1 MSAASLDDEKPD
13 SFLPVY
19 RLLNRFGS
27 LTSRFSI
34 CRGGLAA
41 TTTLLVGI
49 YVLILL
55 DSSGWLVDIVR
66 WFASLGVYALSL
78 MLGWH
83 LGGNRIVRQP
93 TTIQLA
99 NEIEKRHPHFAERL
113 SSSVELHA
121 APIYQSA
128 DASIFVDTIHNQA
141 YRELKRVNLKGI
153 VPWQSLRRWFVVP
166 FFLLITYVVL
176 SCISG
181 LQFPTRVARAMMP
194 FVEIDAPA
202 RWHLRILSPDT
213 SDYAVPSNHNVVFR
227 LQATS
232 LYENELL
239 PQQAILECKESP
251 TSSTRKSTSKEFPL
265 KLETSGSNIYT
276 TIAPVGDSP
285 VEYRFLFGGSKTK
298 WQKISPAPRPCVRQF
313 RWKIDFPAYTLLPS
327 EFRTNELGD
336 LRVLKDSRLELRIE
350 VDQHLH
356 AGSLLVE
363 NADTGQQQ
371 RIDLQKS
378 QIPTE
383 EGSPSTAIEV
393 WYCKLEASYSSR
405 FQVNLESKNQ
415 FLGEHIRNTFSPW
428 YKLETLPDPPA
439 VVDWIA
445 TPETTSAQTPRA
457 SEPRLIQ
464 PDDMITLTGE
474 VRDNLPI
481 VSLSSE
487 VSINDQGWTEIDL
500 QPTSSSDTIQNT
512 DGSYQWEPL
521 LSWDVAS
528 CKVSPND
535 FVSLRLKVVDR
546 AENTSYS
553 PPLHFA
559 IGGTGF
565 SKDRHDVLAKQAALI
580 PLLEKL
586 KIALNTDQEVLLKTI
601 DQFRANGSSQTKPSD
616 DAPALQRIKE
626 WAESASSIANDLQI
640 AIQTLMPQVESYMD
654 QNELELVARAVSRIQ
669 RERLNAIRVDC
680 NQQLNAE
687 RKRWQEKLP
696 EWVDSVDKETC
707 DRLTKQLKAAG
718 RDAERLLEI
727 YRSLVSLGLQ
737 TALTKDMTFLWG
749 HQQKQSMSP
758 SNRDMP
764 SLVRSQRVADRY
776 WQLSNELAT
785 RMVPYVRP
793 EFAKR
798 IPEWQNWMENSRQEI
813 RDLCLQNDDA
823 NTRTLL
829 LDRIRRDARELEGQ
843 RWIYNYDGSLLW
855 STNELRRELLLQSGS
870 LASQFDALL
879 KIHPRRKNLLRNQ
892 NLSSLELAVQNRT
905 LIRNAEAITD
915 SIAQLTD
922 RRDIHALRKHQDP
935 KFGSDMGLAWRAW
948 NAVFVLWKTETA
960 GDVDRLAN
968 DLKVIYG
975 AYRTLEAAHEVAEAK
990 LALTLLQS
998 SERYDFQSLN
1008 GQLQHY
1014 RQWESISSRL
1024 ETAQQ
1029 WMRAANFPTGISDRY
1044 NAIRQSKPFASAQ
1057 SKLAARRDPQ
1067 NKNLLSAAQEVDTLL
1082 GMWNEQD
1089 RLAQPV
1095 IEEARRILSQF
1106 APSIVDLAKRA
1117 ADSTRQLQQ
1126 QTTEWENPETIA
1138 KNNEAD
1144 EKIREQQNRV
1154 LEQVK
1159 ILEDALIEQAA
1170 QQNLLQQSQREL
1182 ARDSDRALSLL
1193 EDVTKK
1199 MNESLADAFE
1209 ASQESPSDSSQTK
1222 NTNGDSNRENAI
1234 RQAKSDQ
1241 QKAVEAFESI
1251 ARHFDDQTPTSSQ
1264 NQASQPETSSASL
1277 ADQLSA
1283 QDPSNEQKAEEYQ
1296 RAEAL
1301 ERQLRESPEE
1311 TLKQLEAEL
1320 RKSPLMQDEL
1330 SAISKTQ
1337 ASNAAAELKR
1347 AADTEQD
1354 LRLRIENDDAEL
1366 FEAKKSKSDRLNS
1379 LAVLAE
1385 RTAAKM
1391 LERAA
1396 QMSQRANLDE
1406 NQTTI
1411 QSSHQRLKNA
1421 IDDVRQVNEQT
1432 PAAEQDLAIAKL
1444 ASRFAEIAVATQS
1457 AAEMSKRSI
1466 NRPSEKSEQNRIN
1479 KVNEAKNAQ
1488 NSLRDEM
1495 AHNVKQITNQ
1505 WRDASK
1511 HAQQRVTQLRKEA
1524 DTIESQ
1530 RSKWLQSQK
1539 GNLGQESV
1547 QEELRQWT
1555 SRLDQSI
1562 ARWKDA
1568 SLSEKTFEEL
1578 SDVVETQWKSSIQ
1591 DRASLDQPNPYAAL
1605 ATEQLANA
1613 NKWLDELV
1621 RQARKLETQPLGAK
1635 PPAPAASSLE
1645 PSAAAQTD
1653 LRLDLARIAGD
1664 VDRSARHEQ
1673 RLGND
1678 QGSSQLQEQ
1687 SNAIRET
1694 ENGIVKTAEKSLLDK
1709 SQEAKNA
1716 ERTQS
1721 KPDAK
1726 GNVTQRLTRPS
1737 AATAREQLGQAEE
1750 ALKARAK
1757 ELASL
1762 AANSRGTGPSDAAK
1776 QTSNPEGGEQPSDGS
1791 TQPPTDSASPSAN
1804 APPRPNSSTPMSSAE
1819 QAPANQSQSAGGA
1832 VQQKASDLAR
1842 MLDQLDRDIYAQQS
1856 PTETGDSK
1864 QNGETDVSRSEPSSG
1879 SNKIRNGKGNMSS
1892 ARQSAIE
1899 SSAQQLASE
1908 MNQSRMEQKNRNP
1921 GGQTYLRNQK
1931 GAQSGGEGAKGPN
1944 PMERAEDYFLPNSQ
1958 SSNDRDWGKLRTQRA
1973 VDVKEGTRESFD
1985 PEFDQAIRAYYQAIG
2000 DAASGK

>member
-1 MSAASLDDEKPD
+1 MSAASFQDEKPD
-13 SFLPVY
+13 SFLPVLG
-19 RLLNRFGS
+19 LLTHFGS
-27 LTSRFSI
+27 LTSRFAI
-34 CRGGLAA
+34 CRGFLAA
-41 TTTLLVGI
+41 ATTLLVGI
-49 YVLILL
+49 YILILL
-55 DSSGWLVDIVR
+55 DSSGWMADIFR

-78 MLGWH
+78 TLGWR
-83 LGGNRIVRQP
+83 LGGNRLLHYP

-99 NEIEKRHPHFAERL
+99 NEIEKRHPHFAECL
-113 SSSVELHA
+113 SSSVELNT
-121 APIYQSA
+121 APTYQTTG
-128 DASIFVDTIHNQA
+128 ASIFVDTVHKQA
-141 YRELKRVNLKGI
+141 FRELKRVNLDRF
-153 VPWQSLRRWFVVP
+153 VPWQSLRRWLVVP
-166 FFLLITYVVL
+166 CFLLITYVVL
-176 SCISG
+176 GCISG
-181 LQFPTRVARAMMP
+181 LQFPTRLARAMLP
-194 FVEIDAPA
+194 FVEIDAPS
-202 RWHLRILSPDT
+202 RWSLRILSPDT
-213 SDYAVPSNHNVVFR
+213 FDFVVPSDQNVLFR
-227 LQATS
+227 VQATS
-232 LYENELL
+232 LHENELL
-239 PQQAILECKESP
+239 PQQAILEWKESP
-251 TSSTRKSTSKEFPL
+251 RASLRKTTPKVFPL
-265 KLETSGSNIYT
+265 KLESAGSSNYT
-276 TIAPVGDSP
+276 TMAPVGDTP

-298 WQKISPAPRPCVRQF
+298 WQKISPAPRPSVSKFQ
-313 RWKIDFPAYTLLPS
+313 WKIEYPEYTLLP
-327 EFRTNELGD
+327 NELRASDLGD
-336 LRVLKDSRLELRIE
+336 LRVLKDSRLELSIE
-350 VDQHLH
+350 VDQHLQ
-356 AGSLLVE
+356 AVSLLVE

-378 QIPTE
+378 PIPIE
-383 EGSPSTAIEV
+383 EVGPSNAIEV
-393 WYCKLEASYSSR
+393 WYCEVDSAFSSR

-415 FLGEHIRNTFSPW
+415 FLGEYIRNTFSPW
-428 YKLETLPDPPA
+428 YKLDILPDPPA

-445 TPETTSAQTPRA
+445 TPETASAEKPR
-457 SEPRLIQ
+457 SSQPWMTQ
-464 PDDMITLTGE
+464 PDDLIELTSQ

-500 QPTSSSDTIQNT
+500 QRMDSSDTIRNM
-512 DGSYQWEPL
+512 DGSYQWKPSL
-521 LSWDVAS
+521 KWDVAS
-528 CKVSPND
+528 CKVSPDD
-535 FVSLRLKVVDR
+535 FVSLRLKAVDR

-553 PPLHFA
+553 SPLHFVVGG
-559 IGGTGF
+559 IGFG
-565 SKDRHDVLAKQAALI
+565 KDRHAVLEKQAALI

-586 KIALNTDQEVLLKTI
+586 KIALNTDQEELLKTI
-601 DQFRANGSSQTKPSD
+601 DQFRVNDSSQREPTD
-616 DAPALQRIKE
+616 NEPALQRISE
-626 WAESASSIANDLQI
+626 WVESASSIANDVQI
-640 AIQTLMPQVESYMD
+640 AIQTLLPQVEWYMN
-654 QNELELVARAVSRIQ
+654 QNELELVARSVSRIQ
-669 RERLNAIRVDC
+669 KERLNSIRFDC
-680 NQQLNAE
+680 NQKLYAE

-696 EWVDSVDKETC
+696 EWVDSIDKETC

-718 RDAERLLEI
+718 RDAERLFEI
-727 YRSLVSLGLQ
+727 YRSLFSLELQ
-737 TALTKDMTFLWG
+737 TALTKDMTYLWG

-776 WQLSNELAT
+776 WQLTNELAI
-785 RMVPYVRP
+785 RMAPFVRP

-798 IPEWQNWMENSRQEI
+798 IPEWQDWMGNSRQEI

-823 NTRTLL
+823 NSRTLL
-829 LDRIRRDARELEGQ
+829 IDRIRRDAKELEGQ

-855 STNELRRELLLQSGS
+855 STNELRSELLLQSGS

-879 KIHPRRKNLLRNQ
+879 KTHARRKHLQRNQ
-892 NLSSLELAVQNRT
+892 NLSSLELAVQNRY

-922 RRDIHALRKHQDP
+922 RRDVHTLRKQQDP
-935 KFGSDMGLAWRAW
+935 KFGADMGLAWRAW
-948 NAVFVLWKTETA
+948 NAVLVLWKTETA

-1014 RQWESISSRL
+1014 RQWESVSSRL
-1024 ETAQQ
+1024 DIAQQ
-1029 WMRAANFPTGISDRY
+1029 WMRAANFPADISDRY
-1044 NAIRQSKPFASAQ
+1044 NAIRQSKPFVSAQ
-1057 SKLAARRDPQ
+1057 SKLASRRDPQ
-1067 NKNLLSAAQEVDTLL
+1067 NKNLLSAAQEVDSLL

-1089 RLAQPV
+1089 RLALPV
-1095 IEEARRILSQF
+1095 IEEARRLLSQF
-1106 APSIVDLAKRA
+1106 APSIVDLANRA

-1126 QTTEWENPETIA
+1126 QTTAWEKPEATA
-1138 KNNEAD
+1138 KSNESN
-1144 EKIREQQNRV
+1144 EQIREQQNRV

-1159 ILEDALIEQAA
+1159 ILEDALIEQAG

-1209 ASQESPSDSSQTK
+1209 ANQEPPSDISQPK
-1222 NTNGDSNRENAI
+1222 NANGDSNRENA
-1234 RQAKSDQ
+1234 RNQAKSDQ
-1241 QKAVEAFESI
+1241 QKAIEAFESI
-1251 ARHFDDQTPTSSQ
+1251 ARHFDNQTPTSPQ
-1264 NQASQPETSSASL
+1264 DQVSQPETSSASL
-1277 ADQLSA
+1277 ADQLA
-1283 QDPSNEQKAEEYQ
+1283 TLDPSHERKTEEYQ

-1385 RTAAKM
+1385 RTAAKI

-1406 NQTTI
+1406 NKTTI
-1411 QSSHQRLKNA
+1411 QSSHQLLRNA
-1421 IDDVRQVNEQT
+1421 IDDARQLNEQT
-1432 PAAEQDLAIAKL
+1432 PAADQDLAIAKL
-1444 ASRFAEIAVATQS
+1444 ASRFAEIAAATQS
-1457 AAEMSKRSI
+1457 AAEMSNRSI
-1466 NRPSEKSEQNRIN
+1466 NGPSEKSEQNRIN

-1488 NSLRDEM
+1488 NSIRDEM
-1495 AHNVKQITNQ
+1495 AHHVKQITNQ

-1511 HAQQRVTQLRKEA
+1511 RAQQRVTQLRKEA

-1539 GNLGQESV
+1539 GNLGQENV

-1568 SLSEKTFEEL
+1568 SLSEKTLEEL
-1578 SDVVETQWKSSIQ
+1578 SDLVETQWKSSIQ

-1621 RQARKLETQPLGAK
+1621 RQARKLEAQPLGTK
-1635 PPAPAASSLE
+1635 PPAPVASSLE

-1653 LRLDLARIAGD
+1653 LRLDLARIAAD

-1678 QGSSQLQEQ
+1678 QGSSQLLEQ
-1687 SNAIRET
+1687 SKAIRET

-1716 ERTQS
+1716 EWTQS

-1726 GNVTQRLTRPS
+1726 GNVAQRLTRPS
-1737 AATAREQLGQAEE
+1737 AATAREQLEQAED
-1750 ALKARAK
+1750 ALKARSK
-1757 ELASL
+1757 DLASL
-1762 AANSRGTGPSDAAK
+1762 AASSPVPALGGTEKRPSSPIGA
-1776 QTSNPEGGEQPSDGS
+1776 EQLSDRS
-1791 TQPPTDSASPSAN
+1791 SQPPNGSASPSAN
-1804 APPRPNSSTPMSSAE
+1804 TPSRSNPSTPMSSAE
-1819 QAPANQSQSAGGA
+1819 QTSANQSQSPGGA

-1842 MLDQLDRDIYAQQS
+1842 MLDQLDRDIHAQQS
-1856 PTETGDSK
+1856 PTVTGDSK
-1864 QNGETDVSRSEPSSG
+1864 QNGETDVSRSDPSPG

-1908 MNQSRMEQKNRNP
+1908 MNQTRTENKNRNP
-1921 GGQTYLRNQK
+1921 GGQTYMRNQK
-1931 GAQSGGEGAKGPN
+1931 GAQSDSEGAKGPN

>member
-1 MSAASLDDEKPD
+1 
-13 SFLPVY
+13 
-19 RLLNRFGS
+19 
-27 LTSRFSI
+27 
-34 CRGGLAA
+34 
-41 TTTLLVGI
+41 
-49 YVLILL
+49 
-55 DSSGWLVDIVR
+55 
-66 WFASLGVYALSL
+66 
-78 MLGWH
+78 
-83 LGGNRIVRQP
+83 
-93 TTIQLA
+93 
-99 NEIEKRHPHFAERL
+99 
-113 SSSVELHA
+113 
-121 APIYQSA
+121 
-128 DASIFVDTIHNQA
+128 
-141 YRELKRVNLKGI
+141 
-153 VPWQSLRRWFVVP
+153 
-166 FFLLITYVVL
+166 
-176 SCISG
+176 
-181 LQFPTRVARAMMP
+181 
-194 FVEIDAPA
+194 
-202 RWHLRILSPDT
+202 
-213 SDYAVPSNHNVVFR
+213 
-227 LQATS
+227 
-232 LYENELL
+232 
-239 PQQAILECKESP
+239 
-251 TSSTRKSTSKEFPL
+251 
-265 KLETSGSNIYT
+265 
-276 TIAPVGDSP
+276 
-285 VEYRFLFGGSKTK
+285 
-298 WQKISPAPRPCVRQF
+298 
-313 RWKIDFPAYTLLPS
+313 
-327 EFRTNELGD
+327 
-336 LRVLKDSRLELRIE
+336 
-350 VDQHLH
+350 
-356 AGSLLVE
+356 
-363 NADTGQQQ
+363 
-371 RIDLQKS
+371 
-378 QIPTE
+378 
-383 EGSPSTAIEV
+383 
-393 WYCKLEASYSSR
+393 
-405 FQVNLESKNQ
+405 
-415 FLGEHIRNTFSPW
+415 
-428 YKLETLPDPPA
+428 
-439 VVDWIA
+439 
-445 TPETTSAQTPRA
+445 
-457 SEPRLIQ
+457 
-464 PDDMITLTGE
+464 
-474 VRDNLPI
+474 
-481 VSLSSE
+481 
-487 VSINDQGWTEIDL
+487 
-500 QPTSSSDTIQNT
+500 
-512 DGSYQWEPL
+512 
-521 LSWDVAS
+521 
-528 CKVSPND
+528 
-535 FVSLRLKVVDR
+535 
-546 AENTSYS
+546 
-553 PPLHFA
+553 
-559 IGGTGF
+559 
-565 SKDRHDVLAKQAALI
+565 
-580 PLLEKL
+580 
-586 KIALNTDQEVLLKTI
+586 
-601 DQFRANGSSQTKPSD
+601 
-616 DAPALQRIKE
+616 
-626 WAESASSIANDLQI
+626 
-640 AIQTLMPQVESYMD
+640 
-654 QNELELVARAVSRIQ
+654 
-669 RERLNAIRVDC
+669 
-680 NQQLNAE
+680 
-687 RKRWQEKLP
+687 
-696 EWVDSVDKETC
+696 
-707 DRLTKQLKAAG
+707 
-718 RDAERLLEI
+718 
-727 YRSLVSLGLQ
+727 
-737 TALTKDMTFLWG
+737 
-749 HQQKQSMSP
+749 
-758 SNRDMP
+758 
-764 SLVRSQRVADRY
+764 
-776 WQLSNELAT
+776 
-785 RMVPYVRP
+785 
-793 EFAKR
+793 
-798 IPEWQNWMENSRQEI
+798 
-813 RDLCLQNDDA
+813 
-823 NTRTLL
+823 
-829 LDRIRRDARELEGQ
+829 
-843 RWIYNYDGSLLW
+843 
-855 STNELRRELLLQSGS
+855 
-870 LASQFDALL
+870 
-879 KIHPRRKNLLRNQ
+879 
-892 NLSSLELAVQNRT
+892 
-905 LIRNAEAITD
+905 
-915 SIAQLTD
+915 
-922 RRDIHALRKHQDP
+922 
-935 KFGSDMGLAWRAW
+935 
-948 NAVFVLWKTETA
+948 
-960 GDVDRLAN
+960 
-968 DLKVIYG
+968 
-975 AYRTLEAAHEVAEAK
+975 
-990 LALTLLQS
+990 
-998 SERYDFQSLN
+998 
-1008 GQLQHY
+1008 
-1014 RQWESISSRL
+1014 
-1024 ETAQQ
+1024 
-1029 WMRAANFPTGISDRY
+1029 MRAANFPTDISNRY

-1089 RLAQPV
+1089 RLALPV
-1095 IEEARRILSQF
+1095 IEEARRLLSQF

-1126 QTTEWENPETIA
+1126 QTTAWEKPESTA
-1138 KNNEAD
+1138 KSNEAN
-1144 EKIREQQNRV
+1144 EQIREQQNRV

-1193 EDVTKK
+1193 EDVTKE

-1234 RQAKSDQ
+1234 KQAKSDQ
-1241 QKAVEAFESI
+1241 QKAIEAFESI
-1251 ARHFDDQTPTSSQ
+1251 AKHFDSQTPTSSQ
-1264 NQASQPETSSASL
+1264 NQESQPETSSTSL
-1277 ADQLSA
+1277 ADQLSD
-1283 QDPSNEQKAEEYQ
+1283 QDPSNEQKTEEYQ

-1347 AADTEQD
+1347 AADIEQD
-1354 LRLRIENDDAEL
+1354 LRLRIENDDVEL

-1411 QSSHQRLKNA
+1411 QSSYQRLRNA
-1421 IDDVRQVNEQT
+1421 IDDVRQLNEQT

-1511 HAQQRVTQLRKEA
+1511 RAQQKVTQLRKEA
-1524 DTIESQ
+1524 DTIDSQ

-1568 SLSEKTFEEL
+1568 SLSEKAFEEL

-1621 RQARKLETQPLGAK
+1621 RQTRELETQPLGAK
-1635 PPAPAASSLE
+1635 PPAPASSSLE

-1653 LRLDLARIAGD
+1653 LRLELARIAGD

-1678 QGSSQLQEQ
+1678 QGSSQLMEQ

-1721 KPDAK
+1721 KPDAN

-1762 AANSRGTGPSDAAK
+1762 AANSPGSGPGDSAK
-1776 QTSNPEGGEQPSDGS
+1776 QPSNPAGGEQLSDGS
-1791 TQPPTDSASPSAN
+1791 TQPPTGSASPSAN
-1804 APPRPNSSTPMSSAE
+1804 TPPRPNSSTPMSSAE

-2000 DAASGK
+2000 NAASGK

>member
-1 MSAASLDDEKPD
+1 MASA
-13 SFLPVY
+13 
-19 RLLNRFGS
+19 
-27 LTSRFSI
+27 
-34 CRGGLAA
+34 
-41 TTTLLVGI
+41 TTLLAGI

-78 MLGWH
+78 LLGWR
-83 LGGNRIVRQP
+83 LGGNRLFHQP

-121 APIYQSA
+121 VPSNQPA
-128 DASIFVDTIHNQA
+128 DALIFVDTIHHQA
-141 YRELKRVNLKGI
+141 YRELKRVNLKGF

-166 FFLLITYVVL
+166 LFLSITYAL
-176 SCISG
+176 LGCIPG
-181 LQFPTRVARAMMP
+181 LQFSTRVARAMLP

-202 RWHLRILSPDT
+202 GWHLRILSPDT
-213 SDYAVPSNHNVVFR
+213 SNFAVPSNHNVSFR

-232 LYENELL
+232 LYDNELL
-239 PQQAILECKESP
+239 PQQAVLEWKELP
-251 TSSTRKSTSKEFPL
+251 NASTRKSTSKEFPL

-285 VEYRFLFGGSKTK
+285 IEYRFLFGGSKTK
-298 WQKISPAPRPCVRQF
+298 WQKISPAPRPSVRRFQ
-313 RWKIDFPAYTLLPS
+313 WKIDFPAFALLPS
-327 EFRTNELGD
+327 EFRTSEPGD

-350 VDQHLH
+350 ADQHLH
-356 AGSLLVE
+356 AVSLMVE
-363 NADTGQQQ
+363 NSDTGQQQ
-371 RIDLQKS
+371 RIELQKS
-378 QIPTE
+378 KIPI
-383 EGSPSTAIEV
+383 EGSSSKAIEV
-393 WYCKLEASYSSR
+393 WYCELDAAYSSR

-415 FLGEHIRNTFSPW
+415 FLGEYIRNTFSPW
-428 YKLETLPDPPA
+428 YKLEVLTDPPA
-439 VVDWIA
+439 VVDWNP
-445 TPETTSAQTPRA
+445 TPKTASAQTPRA

-464 PDDMITLTGE
+464 PDDLIILTGE
-474 VRDNLPI
+474 VLDNLPV

-500 QPTSSSDTIQNT
+500 QLMGSSDTIQNT
-512 DGSYQWEPL
+512 DGSYQWKPS

-528 CKVSPND
+528 CKVSPDD
-535 FVSLRLKVVDR
+535 FVSLRLKAVDR

-559 IGGTGF
+559 VGGAGF
-565 SKDRHDVLAKQAALI
+565 GKDRHGVLEKQAALI

-586 KIALNTDQEVLLKTI
+586 KIALNTDQVELLKTI
-601 DQFRANGSSQTKPSD
+601 DQFRAKVSSQKEPAD
-616 DAPALQRIKE
+616 DDSALQRIRE

-654 QNELELVARAVSRIQ
+654 QNELELVARSVSRIQ
-669 RERLNAIRVDC
+669 RERLNSIRFDC

-687 RKRWQEKLP
+687 RRRWQEKLP
-696 EWVDSVDKETC
+696 EWVDSVDKGTF
-707 DRLTKQLKAAG
+707 DRLTKQLTAAG
-718 RDAERLLEI
+718 RDSERLFDI
-727 YRSLVSLGLQ
+727 YRSLVSLALQ
-737 TALTKDMTFLWG
+737 TALTNDMTFLWE

-758 SNRDMP
+758 INRDMP

-785 RMVPYVRP
+785 RMAPLVRP

-798 IPEWQNWMENSRQEI
+798 IPEWQDWMGNSRQEI

-823 NTRTLL
+823 NARKFLI
-829 LDRIRRDARELEGQ
+829 DRIRRDAKELESQ

-855 STNELRRELLLQSGS
+855 STNEYRRELLLQSGS
-870 LASQFDALL
+870 LASQFDSLL
-879 KIHPRRKNLLRNQ
+879 KIHARRKELLRNQ

-905 LIRNAEAITD
+905 LIRNAEATTD
-915 SIAQLTD
+915 SIAQLMD
-922 RRDIHALRKHQDP
+922 RRDVHTLRKYQDP
-935 KFGSDMGLAWRAW
+935 KFGADMGLAWRAW
-948 NAVFVLWKTETA
+948 NAIFVLWKTETA
-960 GDVDRLAN
+960 DDFDRLAN
-968 DLKVIYG
+968 DLKIIYG

-990 LALTLLQS
+990 LALTLLQP

-1029 WMRAANFPTGISDRY
+1029 WMRAANFPTDISDCY

-1057 SKLAARRDPQ
+1057 SKLAARREPQ
-1067 NKNLLSAAQEVDTLL
+1067 NKNLLSAAQELDTLL
-1082 GMWNEQD
+1082 DVWNEQD
-1089 RLAQPV
+1089 RMALPV
-1095 IEEARRILSQF
+1095 IEEARRLLSQF
-1106 APSIVDLAKRA
+1106 APSIADLAKKA

-1126 QTTEWENPETIA
+1126 QTMEWEKPETIA
-1138 KNNEAD
+1138 KSNEAN
-1144 EKIREQQNRV
+1144 EQIREQQNRV

-1193 EDVTKK
+1193 ADVTKK
-1199 MNESLADAFE
+1199 MNDSLADAFE
-1209 ASQESPSDSSQTK
+1209 ASRESASDMSQPK
-1222 NTNGDSNRENAI
+1222 DVIGDSNRENAI
-1234 RQAKSDQ
+1234 NQAKSDQ
-1241 QKAVEAFESI
+1241 QKAIEAFESI
-1251 ARHFDDQTPTSSQ
+1251 ARHFDSQTPTSSQ
-1264 NQASQPETSSASL
+1264 NQTNQPETSSASL
-1277 ADQLSA
+1277 ADQLST
-1283 QDPSNEQKAEEYQ
+1283 QDPSNERKTEEYQ

-1320 RKSPLMQDEL
+1320 RNSPLMQDEL
-1330 SAISKTQ
+1330 SAIAKMQ

-1347 AADTEQD
+1347 AADTEQE

-1406 NQTTI
+1406 NRTTI
-1411 QSSHQRLKNA
+1411 QSSHQLLMNA
-1421 IDDVRQVNEQT
+1421 IDDARQINEQT
-1432 PAAEQDLAIAKL
+1432 PATEQDLAIAKL
-1444 ASRFAEIAVATQS
+1444 ASRFAEIAVAAQS

-1488 NSLRDEM
+1488 NSIRDEI
-1495 AHNVKQITNQ
+1495 AHSVKQITNQ

-1511 HAQQRVTQLRKEA
+1511 RAQQRVTQLRKEA
-1524 DTIESQ
+1524 DTIENQ

-1539 GNLGQESV
+1539 GNLDQESV

-1568 SLSEKTFEEL
+1568 SLSERTFEEL
-1578 SDVVETQWKSSIQ
+1578 SNVVETQWKSSIQ
-1591 DRASLDQPNPYAAL
+1591 DRASLDQPNPYEAL
-1605 ATEQLANA
+1605 ATEQLSNA

-1621 RQARKLETQPLGAK
+1621 RQARELEALPLGAK
-1635 PPAPAASSLE
+1635 PPAPAASSLV
-1645 PSAAAQTD
+1645 PSAAAQTE
-1653 LRLDLARIAGD
+1653 LRLELARIAGD
-1664 VDRSARHEQ
+1664 VERSARHEK

-1726 GNVTQRLTRPS
+1726 GNVAQRLTRPS
-1737 AATAREQLGQAEE
+1737 AAAAREQLGQAED
-1750 ALKARAK
+1750 ALHTRAK

-1762 AANSRGTGPSDAAK
+1762 APKSLGTGPSDAAK
-1776 QTSNPEGGEQPSDGS
+1776 QPSYPEGGEQPSDGS
-1791 TQPPTDSASPSAN
+1791 TQPPTGSASPTAN
-1804 APPRPNSSTPMSSAE
+1804 TPSRPNSSTPMSSAE
-1819 QAPANQSQSAGGA
+1819 QVPAHQSQSAGGA

-1864 QNGETDVSRSEPSSG
+1864 QNGETDVSRSEPNSE
-1879 SNKIRNGKGNMSS
+1879 SNKIRNGKGNMSR

-1899 SSAQQLASE
+1899 SIAQQLASE

-1921 GGQTYLRNQK
+1921 GSQTYLRNQK

-1944 PMERAEDYFLPNSQ
+1944 PMERTEDYFLPNSQ
-1958 SSNDRDWGKLRTQRA
+1958 SSNDRDWGKLRTQRTI
-1973 VDVKEGTRESFD
+1973 DVKEGTRELFD